1 MSCCGS
7 NKTISLLK
15 EEKVRVN
22 GLLAAGLVGGVAPSR
37 TSLALPKQLLKLA
50 PTAPVADKVAALLAP
65 PAP

>member
-1 MSCCGS
+1 MSSCGS

-37 TSLALPKQLLKLA
+37 TSLAQT
-50 PTAPVADKVAALLAP
+50 TAQACPYCSGS
-65 PAP
+65 